1 MTEREF
7 GSVKVHTVGAL
18 CAVEGVAKNRT
29 GESLRMGA
37 MHPEL
42 VRATGFRIKVDEGAT
57 LVRLFCC
64 VRNGSIRIRCPH
76 LYYII

>member
-7 GSVKVHTVGAL
+7 GGVKVHTVGTL
-18 CAVEGVAKNRT
+18 DAVERVAKDRT

-42 VRATGFRIKVDEGAT
+42 MRTTGFRI
-57 LVRLFCC
+57 
-64 VRNGSIRIRCPH
+64 
-76 LYYII
+76 